1 MRGVRTKRIPFIVGA
16 ALGAMPSPHS
26 IKGNL
31 KKILKNLKGG
41 KTIQEIALC
50 GTALILRKIL
60 QIIFYASAACLGL
73 WCGYTIAILRLKFE
87 NKCYLF
93 TSIKVVS
100 ENDMNYASVN
110 WESDSWCDY
119 CQYCMVSSFIV
130 ATIWATFFL
139 MCGKGGKSISG
150 SVRLIVSKL
159 SCCSFL

>member
-1 MRGVRTKRIPFIVGA
+1 M
-16 ALGAMPSPHS
+16 S
-26 IKGNL
+26 
-31 KKILKNLKGG
+31 
-41 KTIQEIALC
+41 
-50 GTALILRKIL
+50 LIEEYYELNEAEEVLVIWKIL